1 MKALLYLLAL
11 CGVASGAL
19 GVNSAESIGAIES
32 ITSEAVHIAPNSGG
46 IVAVDVLFIMA
57 SAALVLLMT
66 PALGLFYAG
75 MVNRQNVLSTTLNSI
90 MLYAI
95 IALQWI
101 IIGYSLAFGD
111 DIALFI
117 GSLNHLFL
125 SNTQGLHDSIPEGL
139 FAFFQMMF
147 AVIGAAIITG
157 SVVERMRFGALLVF
171 ILCWSTL
178 VYDVL
183 AHWVWG
189 GGWLMAIGS
198 LDFAG
203 GGVVHIAA
211 GVAGLVGCIMLGKRS
226 FSRGLLPHSL
236 PLSFIGAVLLWLG
249 WLGFNSGSAG
259 SVGEVAIN
267 AFITTNLSVAGAMF
281 SWMLI
286 EWLKFGKPTLLGS
299 ITGIVAGLVAI
310 TPAAGFVTPFA
321 SIIIGFLASPIC
333 FFAISFLKSKLG
345 YDDTLD
351 AFGLHGIG
359 GIWGGIAT
367 GLFATSAVNEGI
379 LEEAI
384 GEGLF
389 YSGDVSLLVVQIIA
403 IVACFALSAV
413 LSYMILKVISLF
425 VPLRVDVAQE
435 ENGLDQALHGEIAY
449 R

>member
-1 MKALLYLLAL
+1 MKAILIFLLFTNTVF
-11 CGVASGAL
+11 GTHTEGT
-19 GVNSAESIGAIES
+19 ND
-32 ITSEAVHIAPNSGG
+32 
-46 IVAVDVLFIMA
+46 IVALDMLFVMA
-57 SAALVLLMT
+57 SSALVLLMT

-75 MVNRQNVLSTTLNSI
+75 MVNRHNVLSTTLNSI

-95 IALQWI
+95 IALQWV
-101 IIGYSLAFGD
+101 IIGYTLAFGD
-111 DIALFI
+111 DIGLFI

-125 SNTQGLHDSIPEGL
+125 SNIDSIHGSIPENL
-139 FAFFQMMF
+139 FAFFQMLF

-157 SVVERMRFGALLVF
+157 SVVERMRFGVLLIF

-189 GGWLMAIGS
+189 GGWLVAIGS

-211 GVAGLVGCIMLGKRS
+211 GVAGLVGCLMLGKRT
-226 FSRGLLPHSL
+226 FHQGLLPHSL
-236 PLSFIGAVLLWLG
+236 PLSFIGAILLWLG
-249 WLGFNSGSAG
+249 WLGFNSGSALRVD
-259 SVGEVAIN
+259 SVALN
-267 AFITTNLSVAGAMF
+267 AFIATNFSVVGAML
-281 SWMLI
+281 SWMLL
-286 EWLKFGKPTLLGS
+286 EWLKYGKPTLLGS

-321 SIIIGFLASPIC
+321 AIIIGFLASPIC
-333 FFAISFLKSKLG
+333 FFAISFLKSKFG

-351 AFGLHGIG
+351 AFGLHGVG

-367 GLFATSAVNEGI
+367 GLFATSAVNEEL
-379 LEEAI
+379 LEEAA

-389 YSGDVSLLVVQIIA
+389 YSGDFTLLIVQIIA

-413 LSYMILKVISLF
+413 VSYAILKVISLF
-425 VPLRVDVAQE
+425 TPLRVDIAQE
-435 ENGLDQALHGEIAY
+435 ENGLDQSLHGEIAY